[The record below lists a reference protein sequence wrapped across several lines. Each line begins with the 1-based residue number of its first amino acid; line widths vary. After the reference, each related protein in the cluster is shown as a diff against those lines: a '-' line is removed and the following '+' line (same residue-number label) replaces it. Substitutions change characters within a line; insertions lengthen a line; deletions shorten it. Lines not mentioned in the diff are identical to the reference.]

1 MTYRELSFYVPED
14 SAEELGD
21 TLMDLGALSIT
32 VEDAQANTP
41 EESPLYGEPGM
52 TPLVA
57 AWQESRV
64 IALFNQE
71 LWDQF
76 AQHTEAILAELDR
89 LGMAIDHYTEAQI
102 AEQDWVKLTQSQFDP
117 IAISDRIWVVPSWHQ
132 APKDLHPQA
141 ICLAVD
147 PGLAFGTGSHPTTK
161 LCLNW
166 LENLSDLNLLKDQS
180 VMDYGCGSGILAIA
194 AKKLGCGPTSALDI
208 DPQSVKSGIE
218 NAVQNN
224 VDITFGLPNM
234 INSSSSFNV
243 VVANIL
249 ANPLKI
255 LAPAIGSL
263 VAPKGY
269 LALSGILEQ
278 QAEDVIDIYAPW
290 VDLKIWQVS
299 DGWVCLAGQRIQ

>member
-1 MTYRELSFYVPED
+1 MTYRELTFYVNED
-14 SAEELGD
+14 SAELLGD
-21 TLMDLGALSIT
+21 TLMELGALSIT
-32 VEDAQANTP
+32 VEDAQADTP
-41 EESPLYGEPGM
+41 EEVALYGEPGM
-52 TPLVA
+52 VIQVA
-57 AWQESRV
+57 AWQESKV
-64 IALFNQE
+64 IALFNQS
-71 LWDQF
+71 LWTEF

-102 AEQDWVKLTQSQFDP
+102 EEQDWVKLTQSQFDP

-132 APKDLHPQA
+132 TPEDLHPQA

-166 LENLSDLNLLKDQS
+166 LESLADEGLLQNQS
-180 VMDYGCGSGILAIA
+180 MMDYGCGSGILAIA
-194 AKKLGCGPTSALDI
+194 AKKLGSGATFGLDI
-208 DPQSVKSGIE
+208 DPQSVISSNE
-218 NAVQNN
+218 NAKGNDV
-224 VDITFGLPNM
+224 VIEFGLPDM
-234 INSSSSFNV
+234 VTTTSQFHV

-255 LAPAIGSL
+255 LAPAIGAL
-263 VAPKGY
+263 VASNGY

-278 QAEDVIDIYAPW
+278 QAEQIIEIYAPW

-299 DGWVCLAGQRIQ
+299 EGWVCLAGKAKS